1 MAITNYALIDHVGS
15 VEDMKKIYNLA
26 YELAAEAGFYKKDKS
41 VWTMKATCL
50 TFPNAQ
56 KTMATPE
63 SYKKLKNV
71 VRFNKHPKHVYLICD
86 TIENSDVKTALW
98 IWEQNFTPVTV
109 ISEYDGVIEDTR
121 EYDFDLEISMYRRCA
136 LIWSRALGWEFSA
149 PLIHNN
155 QLNTPDS
162 WLKRPE
168 YQEIVEIQNGDIITR
183 ADVLGNHISKIS
195 TNPDKFVD
203 TFHTIAPEKECKAFF
218 EQYLFYKGFDR
229 QADGSIKFN
238 EERGDQIAYFLEPD
252 WTLCPTCGKPVRLGT
267 AESIICD
274 YCDTKLHSEV
284 FETYYDD
291 SYKEDSDE
299 WD

>member
-15 VEDMKKIYNLA
+15 VEDMKKVYDLA
-26 YELAAEAGFYKKDKS
+26 YDLAAEAGFYKKDKS

-56 KTMATPE
+56 KTMADPK

-86 TIENSDVKTALW
+86 TIDNSDVKTALW

-121 EYDFDLEISMYRRCA
+121 EYDFNLEISMYRRCA

-155 QLNTPDS
+155 SINTPDS
-162 WLKRPE
+162 WLRRH
-168 YQEIVEIQNGDIITR
+168 DR
-183 ADVLGNHISKIS
+183 AEMLERDPKHVTKIS
-195 TNPDKFVD
+195 SKPDTFLD
-203 TFHTIAPEKECKAFF
+203 TFHTVASEEECKAFF

-274 YCDTKLHSEV
+274 YCDTELHSEV
-284 FETYYDD
+284 FDTYYDD

-299 WD
+299 WN